1 MLHAPKFPWQFDI
14 DARQMADR
22 RVGSPLILAP
32 AISRFDVELPVDR
45 WIAGISQS
53 PDPLA
58 RREVCWIDSACQ
70 PSTIVIGHDFRCLR
84 IAMGLQAPAR
94 HTVRD
99 VHPTRS
105 KQIKIVAAIKL
116 GGG

>member
-32 AISRFDVELPVDR
+32 AKSRFDVELPVDR

-58 RREVCWIDSACQ
+58 HREVCWVDSACQ
-70 PSTIVIGHDFRCLR
+70 PSTIVICHDFRCLR
-84 IAMGLQAPAR
+84 IAMALEAPAR

-99 VHPTRS
+99 VQPTPA
-105 KQIKIVAAIKL
+105 KQINIQAAIDL
-116 GGG
+116 